1 MLSFGTF
8 QPPLA
13 SAAYRRVA
21 LQELLALTARAVN
34 WQAPAPVSSLFS
46 IGSNIFVCVHSS
58 CPCTGS
64 SEHKI
69 FSAGTI
75 SAISCKLLPIHCFCS
90 PTHVLHDFL
99 QALAQQHL
107 GLPQLKGCQL
117 SLLATALALA
127 AHLAQARK
135 AQQQPR
141 PRATFP
147 ALMSML
153 SQRIPAQL
161 PQLEP
166 ALVTLAQAQVQAQA
180 LAQAQKAQQQPRPRA
195 TSQAP
200 MSTLLQRAP
209 AQLAL
214 ATLAL
219 AQLVL
224 QALVSSAPA
233 TLVLMTLS

>member
-46 IGSNIFVCVHSS
+46 IGLNIFVCVHSS

-75 SAISCKLLPIHCFCS
+75 SAISCKLLLIHCFCS
-90 PTHVLHDFL
+90 PTHLLHDFL

-127 AHLAQARK
+127 APLAQAR
-135 AQQQPR
+135 
-141 PRATFP
+141 
-147 ALMSML
+147 
-153 SQRIPAQL
+153 
-161 PQLEP
+161 
-166 ALVTLAQAQVQAQA
+166 
-180 LAQAQKAQQQPRPRA
+180 KAQQQPRPRA

-233 TLVLMTLS
+233 TLVLMTSS